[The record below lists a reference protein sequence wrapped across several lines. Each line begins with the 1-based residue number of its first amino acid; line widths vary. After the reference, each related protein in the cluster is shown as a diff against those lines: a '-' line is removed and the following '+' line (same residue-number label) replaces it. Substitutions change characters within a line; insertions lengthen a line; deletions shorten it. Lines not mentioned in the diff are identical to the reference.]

1 MNQLCKQ
8 MWRWVSFSYKSKRI
22 YFSILCP
29 CILPAWFYSV
39 LFVIN
44 HIRYALFVKLY
55 EIWEFFCHI
64 ECINI
69 VNLYL
74 LWATQI
80 TLFFI
85 VLAGA
90 WERGDMHFNL
100 HVCTGKCRERIGC
113 FSFRIRPH
121 QFCFGKEKRKPR
133 IEKDLLGF
141 RVQSSASAVSQIPNL
156 FHNRLCY
163 SKISS
168 FLLVI
173 CPVLP
178 ISYFIWSFAPEF
190 HSFDRKNLSNF
201 RSHFMHACSC
211 SRNVP

>member
-1 MNQLCKQ
+1 MKYGN
-8 MWRWVSFSYKSKRI
+8 
-22 YFSILCP
+22 
-29 CILPAWFYSV
+29 
-39 LFVIN
+39 
-44 HIRYALFVKLY
+44 
-55 EIWEFFCHI
+55 FFCHI

-74 LWATQI
+74 LWAIQI

-100 HVCTGKCRERIGC
+100 HVCTGKCRERTDC
-113 FSFRIRPH
+113 FSFRIRPD

-141 RVQSSASAVSQIPNL
+141 WVQSSASAVSQIPNI

-163 SKISS
+163 SKICFFPPCHLSYPPN
-168 FLLVI
+168 FLLYLGI
-173 CPVLP
+173 
-178 ISYFIWSFAPEF
+178 
-190 HSFDRKNLSNF
+190 
-201 RSHFMHACSC
+201 C
-211 SRNVP
+211 SRISFFW